1 MKTRRILIASA
12 IATVLLAGTACGNDA
27 ADDNAGLDTAA
38 DTGALDD
45 AVDPVVPVDGATDDA
60 RETLALVMA
69 VDMHEVAMAEQARE
83 KGVEGD
89 VLAYADMLHTEH
101 SANLEKDRQV
111 ADAAGLSPMETD
123 AVQAMKEK
131 GQAEM
136 ERLAEIDGEAYADAY
151 VDAMVMGHT
160 EALAMLDERMG
171 TMDGAVVE
179 DVGMEGMAPGTTSV
193 EGVTVDPAFQQHLMA
208 TRDAIANHLEMGKSL
223 QDGDGM
229 DDGADDVGT

>member
-1 MKTRRILIASA
+1 MKTRRILIAST
-12 IATVLLAGTACGNDA
+12 IAAVLLAGTACGNDGADEVPA
-27 ADDNAGLDTAA
+27 ADAAGDTAA
-38 DTGALDD
+38 SDMTAIEGAEPTGSR
-45 AVDPVVPVDGATDDA
+45 G
-60 RETLALVMA
+60 ETLALVMA
-69 VDMHEVAMAEQARE
+69 VNRHEVAMAEQARD

-89 VLAYADMLHTEH
+89 VLAYADMLDADH
-101 SANLEKDRQV
+101 SAGIE
-111 ADAAGLSPMETD
+111 ADIALAQTISLSPLDTE
-123 AVQAMKEK
+123 AVQALEEK
-131 GQAEM
+131 GEAEM
-136 ERLAEIDGEAYADAY
+136 ARLAELDGEAYADAY

-208 TRDAIANHLEMGKSL
+208 TREAIANHLEMGKSL